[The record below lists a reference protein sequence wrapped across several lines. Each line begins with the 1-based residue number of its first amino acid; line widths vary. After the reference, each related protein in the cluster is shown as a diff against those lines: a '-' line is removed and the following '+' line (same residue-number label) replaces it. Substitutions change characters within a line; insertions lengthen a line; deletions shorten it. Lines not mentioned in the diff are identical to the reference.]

1 MKIIESFKK
10 QFENYKGLGDRTF
23 KQLSD
28 DEVNW
33 QYNAE
38 SNSLAIIVKHM
49 HGNMLSRWT
58 DFLNT
63 DGEKTWRDR
72 EGEFEGTYAT
82 KADMLKDWEEGW
94 NCLFTA
100 LEAVNE
106 ENINTPIY
114 IRAEAHS
121 IEDAF
126 MRQLGHYSSHVGQIM
141 YIGRMIKGTDW
152 KSLSIAKGG
161 SEAFNEKMFS
171 K

>member
-1 MKIIESFKK
+1 MEIIKLFRK

-23 KQLSD
+23 AQISD
-28 DEVNW
+28 EDILW
-33 QYNAE
+33 KYNEE

-63 DGEKTWRDR
+63 DGEKDWRDR
-72 EGEFEGTYAT
+72 DGEFEGAYAN
-82 KADMLKDWEEGW
+82 KKEMLRQWEAGW
-94 NCLFTA
+94 ACLFKA
-100 LEAVNE
+100 LDSVTE

-114 IRAEAHS
+114 IRGEKHS
-121 IEDAF
+121 VEDAF

-141 YIGRMIKGTDW
+141 YIGRMIKGQGW
-152 KSLSIAKGG
+152 KGLSVPKDG
-161 SEAFNEKMFS
+161 SKAFNKAMFS